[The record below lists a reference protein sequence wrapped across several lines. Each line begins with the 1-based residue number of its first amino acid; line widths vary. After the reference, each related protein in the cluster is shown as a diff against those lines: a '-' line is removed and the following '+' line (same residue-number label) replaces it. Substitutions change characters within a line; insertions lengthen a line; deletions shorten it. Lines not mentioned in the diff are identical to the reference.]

1 MDLNLN
7 NPEQIKQLIAV
18 LQNLLPKEEDESYD
32 DEPNPNIKTK
42 SCSSKKSKK
51 KAPKNKFLDM
61 PERNMH
67 KSDTAI
73 DKLLITH
80 PPTPRTREF
89 VPVDVQCRVC
99 GKKESVNPAMIPDS
113 VARYKCN
120 QCASSAGG

>member
-7 NPEQIKQLIAV
+7 NPEQIKQLISV
-18 LQNLLPKEEDESYD
+18 LQNLLPKDEEAEE
-32 DEPNPNIKTK
+32 EPNPTIKTK

-73 DKLLITH
+73 DKLLNKQ

-89 VPVDVQCRVC
+89 VPVDVRCRVC
-99 GKKESVNPAMIPDS
+99 GKTEAVNPAMIPDS
-113 VARYKCN
+113 VDRYKCN
-120 QCASSAGG
+120 KCAGSAGG